1 MDRLKMP
8 RMSDNVGLEV
18 VVGTGVVATLA
29 VMQVFTN
36 TNPLGRCYVFWKQ
49 LGAHVSL
56 GLHVCFCFIIDPPSY
71 MPNLLIFRVI
81 IGETIELV
89 IDRGQGH

>member
-8 RMSDNVGLEV
+8 RMNDNVGLEV

-56 GLHVCFCFIIDPPSY
+56 LPRVCFCFAMDTPRY
-71 MPNLLIFRVI
+71 MSNLLLLCVNRRN
-81 IGETIELV
+81 
-89 IDRGQGH
+89 D